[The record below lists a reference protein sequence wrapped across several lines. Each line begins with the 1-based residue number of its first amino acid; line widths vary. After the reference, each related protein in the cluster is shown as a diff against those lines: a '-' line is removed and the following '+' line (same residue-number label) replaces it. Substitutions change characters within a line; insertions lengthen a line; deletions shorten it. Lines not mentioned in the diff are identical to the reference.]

1 MLFAGD
7 ASIIITNSNHVE
19 PQATFNTTLTDI
31 ISWFQ
36 ANFLSFNFNEMYY
49 IEFRTKNC
57 IDTALH
63 IIHFNKSTANVTY
76 KACSKKDQTF
86 AIKTLLLILQH
97 FKHCPL
103 QSSPLDWRNTVP
115 NVSSIVGM
123 LPGKHF
129 LWCRA
134 VLLSHF
140 PESPLWFGNDV
151 LSKWFGKQE
160 KVCWSYL
167 WRVGWK
173 GHNRCLMF
181 CQITVDEE
189 RCVSRP
195 LSWCN
200 IQAWFSHI
208 SNLFLQTASLERAK
222 TFWYNCVF
230 IIQPRGTNSWWT
242 MPFQSKNTTNIT
254 LIFDWLIP
262 AFFGWGDPFPI
273 HCDDSI
279 LVSTSYT

>member
-129 LWCRA
+129 L
-134 VLLSHF
+134 
-140 PESPLWFGNDV
+140 
-151 LSKWFGKQE
+151 
-160 KVCWSYL
+160 
-167 WRVGWK
+167 
-173 GHNRCLMF
+173 
-181 CQITVDEE
+181 
-189 RCVSRP
+189 
-195 LSWCN
+195 
-200 IQAWFSHI
+200 
-208 SNLFLQTASLERAK
+208 
-222 TFWYNCVF
+222 
-230 IIQPRGTNSWWT
+230 
-242 MPFQSKNTTNIT
+242 
-254 LIFDWLIP
+254 
-262 AFFGWGDPFPI
+262 
-273 HCDDSI
+273 
-279 LVSTSYT
+279 